1 MLSLSFTDK
10 QSKLWDSLLQGGLD
24 LAKDSVAPPTQR
36 SYNSTWK
43 KWVVFMQTCHH
54 NPTATSVACADI
66 DHDHLLQLL
75 LMFVS
80 YIVDIIQK
88 APTSVPCILSA
99 LRYQLTMKQVS
110 SQVTAAFDH
119 GLLAAAK
126 AGVARRP
133 YEPKLR
139 LPCTY
144 GMIQHI
150 VKQNTRDGFT
160 LDDLMLATGVSM
172 AYHLCLRASE
182 YVSKTKI
189 PHPASHQFESRSVEF
204 QSAGIRQLI
213 PSSSMTSISWRR
225 ITLIKFT
232 IQHAKNVRRGY
243 GIPICF
249 TTEGATGDALEFLQ
263 LVYLWAHV
271 STRDPDD
278 PFLSYRS
285 RTGHL
290 SCLVYAQVCQAIT
303 TCAKDF
309 GLNPAWFKPHC
320 IRMASPTALRAAGG
334 SDGQILNL
342 GRWKSVPTSLVYQGS
357 STASNNR
364 VLQLIADPTLFTS
377 SDIILSRV
385 LPPTKAN
392 RQHTVRRF

>member
-1 MLSLSFTDK
+1 
-10 QSKLWDSLLQGGLD
+10 
-24 LAKDSVAPPTQR
+24 
-36 SYNSTWK
+36 
-43 KWVVFMQTCHH
+43 MQTCHH
-54 NPTATSVACADI
+54 NPTAAYIACTNI
-66 DHDHLLQLL
+66 DHDQLLQLL

-88 APTSVPCILSA
+88 APTSVPSILSA
-99 LRYQLTMKQVS
+99 LRYQLTMKRVCS
-110 SQVTAAFDH
+110 KVTAAFDH
-119 GLLAAAK
+119 DLLVAAK
-126 AGVARRP
+126 KGVARRP
-133 YEPKLR
+133 YEPQVR

-150 VKQNTRDGFT
+150 VKQNTRNGFS
-160 LDDLMLATGVSM
+160 LDNLMLATGVSM

-182 YVSKTKI
+182 YASKTKI
-189 PHPASHQFESRSVEF
+189 PHPESHQFDSHSVEF
-204 QSAGIRQLI
+204 QCTGLPPLV
-213 PSSSMTSISWRR
+213 PSSSMATISWSKVQ
-225 ITLIKFT
+225 LVKFT
-232 IQHAKNVRRGY
+232 IQHAKNIRKGY

-263 LVYLWAHV
+263 LVYLWAHL
-271 STRDPDD
+271 STRHPDD
-278 PFLSYRS
+278 PFLSHRS
-285 RTGHL
+285 RTGRL
-290 SCLVYAQVCQAIT
+290 SCLVYTQVCQVIT
-303 TCAKDF
+303 NCAKDF
-309 GLNPAWFKPHC
+309 GLNPKWFKPHC

-357 STASNNR
+357 STTSNNR

-377 SDIILSRV
+377 SDIVLSRV